1 MQIGPPSNNEVPHP
15 LMDCRHGKISNKDN
29 NGPATGR
36 GSDEGSGDVEIGQDG
51 GRVGRAS
58 DGDDDAKGNTVY
70 DVPIAI
76 ARVNY
81 PIAGAPHPINK
92 SV

>member
-1 MQIGPPSNNEVPHP
+1 M
-15 LMDCRHGKISNKDN
+15 
-29 NGPATGR
+29 GR

-58 DGDDDAKGNTVY
+58 DGDEDAMGNTVY

-76 ARVNY
+76 AGVHY
-81 PIAGAPHPINK
+81 PIAGHPTPSTSLFDFANVSRYRHLTVQPHLRVAK
-92 SV
+92 